1 MNFGTLLYQFTV
13 DLMLKIVNLT
23 DILYE
28 SLFWSIRVNN
38 TEISLWA
45 LIGGVGFASLF
56 LIQIVKL
63 LAKWGGRFEECIWFI
78 IWKSFRDF

>member
-28 SLFWSIRVNN
+28 SLFWSIKVNN
-38 TEISLWA
+38 MEISLWA
-45 LIGGVGFASLF
+45 LIGGVGFATLF
-56 LIQIVKL
+56 TVQIVKL
-63 LAKWGGRFEECIWFI
+63 LAK
-78 IWKSFRDF
+78 

>member
-28 SLFWSIRVNN
+28 SLFWSIKVNN
-38 TEISLWA
+38 MEISLWA
-45 LIGGVGFASLF
+45 LIGGVGFATLF
-56 LIQIVKL
+56 TIQIVKL
-63 LAKWGGRFEECIWFI
+63 LAK
-78 IWKSFRDF
+78 

>member
-38 TEISLWA
+38 MEISLWA
-45 LIGGVGFASLF
+45 LIGGVGFATLF
-56 LIQIVKL
+56 MIQLVKL
-63 LAKWGGRFEECIWFI
+63 LAK
-78 IWKSFRDF
+78 

>member
-1 MNFGTLLYQFTV
+1 MNFGDMLYRFTF
-13 DLMLKIVNLT
+13 DLIIKIVNLT

-45 LIGGVGFASLF
+45 LIGGVGFATLF
-56 LIQIVKL
+56 FIQVVKL
-63 LAKWGGRFEECIWFI
+63 LK
-78 IWKSFRDF
+78 

>member
-1 MNFGTLLYQFTV
+1 MNFGTLLYQFTI

-38 TEISLWA
+38 MEISLWA
-45 LIGGVGFASLF
+45 LIGGVGFATLF
-56 LIQIVKL
+56 TIQLVKL
-63 LAKWGGRFEECIWFI
+63 LAK
-78 IWKSFRDF
+78 

>member
-1 MNFGTLLYQFTV
+1 MNFGTMLYQFTI

-38 TEISLWA
+38 MEISLWA
-45 LIGGVGFASLF
+45 LIGGVGFATLF
-56 LIQIVKL
+56 TIQIVKL
-63 LAKWGGRFEECIWFI
+63 LAK
-78 IWKSFRDF
+78 

>member
-1 MNFGTLLYQFTV
+1 MAFGTLIYQFTFE
-13 DLMLKIVNLT
+13 LIQKIVNLT

-45 LIGGVGFASLF
+45 LIGEICFGSLF

-63 LAKWGGRFEECIWFI
+63 LAK
-78 IWKSFRDF
+78 

>member
-1 MNFGTLLYQFTV
+1 MSFGTLLYQFTFE
-13 DLMLKIVNLT
+13 LIQKIVNLT

-45 LIGGVGFASLF
+45 LIGGIGFGSLF
-56 LIQIVKL
+56 LIQIIKL
-63 LAKWGGRFEECIWFI
+63 LAK
-78 IWKSFRDF
+78 

>member
-1 MNFGTLLYQFTV
+1 MNFGTLLYQFTI

-38 TEISLWA
+38 IEISLWA
-45 LIGGVGFASLF
+45 LIGGVGFATLF
-56 LIQIVKL
+56 TIQIVKL
-63 LAKWGGRFEECIWFI
+63 LAK
-78 IWKSFRDF
+78 

>member
-1 MNFGTLLYQFTV
+1 MAFGTLLYQFTFE
-13 DLMLKIVNLT
+13 LIQKIVNLT

-45 LIGGVGFASLF
+45 LIGGIGFGSLF
-56 LIQIVKL
+56 IIQIVKL
-63 LAKWGGRFEECIWFI
+63 LAK
-78 IWKSFRDF
+78 

>member
-1 MNFGTLLYQFTV
+1 MSFGTLLYQFTFELIQKV
-13 DLMLKIVNLT
+13 VNLT

-38 TEISLWA
+38 MEISLWA
-45 LIGGVGFASLF
+45 LIGGIGFGSLF

-63 LAKWGGRFEECIWFI
+63 LAK
-78 IWKSFRDF
+78 

>member
-38 TEISLWA
+38 MEISLWA
-45 LIGGVGFASLF
+45 LIGGVGFATLF
-56 LIQIVKL
+56 TVQIVKL
-63 LAKWGGRFEECIWFI
+63 LAK
-78 IWKSFRDF
+78 

>member
-1 MNFGTLLYQFTV
+1 MHFGTLLYQFTI

-63 LAKWGGRFEECIWFI
+63 LAKWGDRFEKCIWFI